1 MEFDVRY
8 ELLFE
13 IDLQWDIHRQQ
24 AGVSE
29 GISIDAPHG
38 SSNQNSGNEYIRMRE
53 NIRAFFFF
61 EKARD
66 EIIMQEIDFHTDV
79 RDSYVGIMIEVN
91 WLH

>member
-24 AGVSE
+24 AGVGE

-38 SSNQNSGNEYIRMRE
+38 SRNQNSGNEYIRMRE
-53 NIRAFFFF
+53 YIRAFFFF
-61 EKARD
+61 LKPATKLSCKKSIFIQMFGTLTLE
-66 EIIMQEIDFHTDV
+66 
-79 RDSYVGIMIEVN
+79 
-91 WLH
+91 L

>member
-1 MEFDVRY
+1 VEFDVRY

-38 SSNQNSGNEYIRMRE
+38 SRNQNSGNEYIRMRE
-53 NIRAFFFF
+53 YIHAFFL
-61 EKARD
+61 KARD
-66 EIIMQEIDFHTDV
+66 KIIMQEIDFHIDV
-79 RDSYVGIMIEVN
+79 WDSYVGIIIEVN